1 MKELESPLREKSL
14 EQEEKKP
21 QLTTRQHRLVDWLK
35 EHFVSGKYYSIEEI
49 VENFRDS
56 NDKPYY
62 KLNTDNPR
70 NHDKCV
76 CLSNDIRTINWTI
89 TSRYHIILKD
99 KKGGCKLC
107 ESKKEFDNW
116 VEETKAPLLKKL
128 AYLSTLSWKEKR
140 QDTQVLINLN
150 GRVLEDDELGFVEV
164 NIKGEE

>member
-14 EQEEKKP
+14 KQEEKKP
-21 QLTTRQHRLVDWLK
+21 QLTTRQHALVTWLK

-49 VENFRDS
+49 VENFRDT

-70 NHDKCV
+70 NHDKCIS
-76 CLSNDIRTINWTI
+76 LSNDIRTINWTI

-107 ESKKEFDNW
+107 ETKKEFDNW
-116 VEETKAPLLKKL
+116 VEETKEPLLKKL
-128 AYLSTLSWKEKR
+128 AYISTLSWKEKR
-140 QDTQVLINLN
+140 DGTLPIVNLH

-164 NIKGEE
+164 NIKGE